1 MKLYCLKSWS
11 TEKQFV
17 QNGNQRLLQ
26 YDIVTYLAREAD
38 IVNIL
43 EKRELIDDYCITLPD
58 VQSQALDQDEEY
70 CILKGSN
77 GAGEQRIRFHD
88 YGKIYSIP
96 GLYERLFYKKLKCT
110 SPSTICGYL
119 KEAVDKNNAELSN
132 LRVLDLGA
140 GNGMVGEELNRL
152 GVETVC
158 GIDIEE
164 NARKAVER
172 DRPDIY
178 KQYLIED
185 ITDMSVTLRKELESE
200 LFNCMTTV
208 AALGFGD
215 IPPKAFAEGFNL
227 LSTPAWVA
235 FNIKESFLSD
245 YDRSGFSDLI
255 KKMIEQEIL
264 DIHVQER
271 YQHRLS
277 IEGNPLH
284 YVALVGRKLSHIPVD
299 WVS

>member
-1 MKLYCLKSWS
+1 MK
-11 TEKQFV
+11 
-17 QNGNQRLLQ
+17 
-26 YDIVTYLAREAD
+26 I
-38 IVNIL
+38 I
-43 EKRELIDDYCITLPD
+43 EKRELIDEYSIVLPE
-58 VQSQALDQDEEY
+58 VQTQSLDQDEEY

-88 YGKIYSIP
+88 YAKIYSIP
-96 GLYERLFYKKLKCT
+96 GLYERLFYKRLKCT

-119 KEAVDKNNAELSN
+119 KEVIDKSDAELSN

-164 NARKAVER
+164 NAKKAVER
-172 DRPDIY
+172 DRPEIY

-185 ITDMSVTLRKELESE
+185 ITNISSSLREDLESE
-200 LFNCMTTV
+200 SFNCMTTV

-235 FNIKESFLSD
+235 FNIKESFLSEC
-245 YDRSGFSDLI
+245 DRSGFSVLI
-255 KKMIEQEIL
+255 KKMIEEKIL

-277 IEGNPLH
+277 IEGDPLH
-284 YVALVGRKLSHIPVD
+284 YVALVGRKLSHIPED
-299 WVS
+299 WV